1 MFLCRVSLGRQLRKV
16 LPSAGLRRV
25 PDPFPLFPSQLS
37 PWLFGCASRPCQA
50 LVRALSTTLAL
61 VLLLRG
67 QMLTVHRNR
76 STIGHWQ
83 CDWVSPQALSAAV
96 VAACREKAHSIFA
109 PAKTPPS
116 MLLMNE
122 FIVFHSNQGYPEYLI
137 DFTLK

>member
-1 MFLCRVSLGRQLRKV
+1 
-16 LPSAGLRRV
+16 
-25 PDPFPLFPSQLS
+25 
-37 PWLFGCASRPCQA
+37 
-50 LVRALSTTLAL
+50 
-61 VLLLRG
+61 
-67 QMLTVHRNR
+67 MLTAHRNR